1 MSDTALTKLLKSFK
15 TAQHDYKINTDHF
28 GSLDA
33 TKVAKELDLEKIG
46 AEKGAANLPSK
57 SSQIPD
63 EVESQISERIEAAR
77 IKANEIAE
85 NELQT
90 YSERISNL
98 DF

>member
-46 AEKGAANLPSK
+46 AEKEIGRASCRERLF
-57 SSQIPD
+57 SS
-63 EVESQISERIEAAR
+63 V
-77 IKANEIAE
+77 
-85 NELQT
+85 
-90 YSERISNL
+90 
-98 DF
+98 

>member
-28 GSLDA
+28 CSLDA

-63 EVESQISERIEAAR
+63 EVESQISERIEAVSDVSAYGS
-77 IKANEIAE
+77 K
-85 NELQT
+85 
-90 YSERISNL
+90 
-98 DF
+98 